1 MKSISFDFKTSRQFI
16 SEEEIE
22 NIKPQITF
30 YRLDVMAFTPDN
42 NSMER
47 KTEVQRGTVLQ
58 KRKKVMGMA
67 GKRKRRRGL
76 CLAMGRILL

>member
-1 MKSISFDFKTSRQFI
+1 
-16 SEEEIE
+16 
-22 NIKPQITF
+22 
-30 YRLDVMAFTPDN
+30 MAFTPDN

-67 GKRKRRRGL
+67 GKRKRRRN
-76 CLAMGRILL
+76 GRVSIFLLTMLITIARGQRGIACELGFSGKQGNGSGGCDRGG